1 MTQTQLDIDVID
13 RSGTE
18 LIRYRVS
25 EGERSLIGKRRA
37 NGAEIYDAPASGEG
51 PSYRVD
57 GGYQD
62 AITMQAFVEDYVAQ
76 AVRMDCCPMGSEAIE
91 AILAETELA
100 SAERVITAIGQ
111 S

>member
-1 MTQTQLDIDVID
+1 MTQAQLDIDVID

-37 NGAEIYDAPASGEG
+37 DGAEIYDTPASGEG

-62 AITMQAFVEDYVAQ
+62 GITMQAFVEDYVAQ
-76 AVRMDCCPMGSEAIE
+76 AVRMDCCPMGAEAIDMIVADTE
-91 AILAETELA
+91 VARAEG
-100 SAERVITAIGQ
+100 VFTAFGQ

>member
-18 LIRYRVS
+18 LMRYRVS

-37 NGAEIYDAPASGEG
+37 DGAEIYDAPASGEG

-62 AITMQAFVEDYVAQ
+62 GVTMQAFVEDYVAQ
-76 AVRMDCCPMGSEAIE
+76 AIRMDCCPMGAEAIE
-91 AILAETELA
+91 MILADTEVA
-100 SAERVITAIGQ
+100 RAEGVFTAIGQ